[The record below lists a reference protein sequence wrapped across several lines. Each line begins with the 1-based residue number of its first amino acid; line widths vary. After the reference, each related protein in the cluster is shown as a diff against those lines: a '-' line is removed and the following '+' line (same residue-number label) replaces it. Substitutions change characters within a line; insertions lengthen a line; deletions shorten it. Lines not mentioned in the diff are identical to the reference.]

1 MQVRRAFTLLET
13 VVSLAIFCSLTI
25 FSIYNLKDYQ
35 ARVEERQYLQWFK
48 DSFKSTFN
56 YCYLHNTGGR
66 MVFDKKRIIFH
77 TSQDD
82 KTKTQS
88 KKIPKSLKIT
98 SGTRANYT
106 INNSGEATAATI
118 TVESNLSHK
127 KIFYKIQMNWG
138 EIIETTS

>member
-1 MQVRRAFTLLET
+1 MIKRESFFILHKTT
-13 VVSLAIFCSLTI
+13 K
-25 FSIYNLKDYQ
+25 LK
-35 ARVEERQYLQWFK
+35 LK
-48 DSFKSTFN
+48 
-56 YCYLHNTGGR
+56 
-66 MVFDKKRIIFH
+66 
-77 TSQDD
+77 
-82 KTKTQS
+82 S

-106 INNSGEATAATI
+106 INNSGEATATTI